1 VGIVIIAPSLGLLY
15 KARVRVV
22 GRQRLIDFTQKH
34 ERARSSVQSWLA
46 EASEAEWERPLDVKQ
61 RFPHMSIVNDHYVFN
76 IGGNKFRLDT
86 RINFETRTVL
96 VLRIGTHQQY
106 ETWSFN

>member
-1 VGIVIIAPSLGLLY
+1 MIAPSLGLLY
-15 KARVRVV
+15 KAGVRVV
-22 GRQRLIDFTQKH
+22 GRQRLIDFMQKH
-34 ERARSSVQSWLA
+34 ERARSPVQSWLA

-61 RFPHMSIVNDHYVFN
+61 RFAHMSIVNNHYVFN

-86 RINFETRTVL
+86 RINFETGTVL
-96 VLRIGTHQQY
+96 VLRIGTHEQY